1 MPAPALKSFAST
13 DRFLAEIAAPATLR
27 PGYVLLGDE
36 AFLYQRCRQGVLAA
50 LAPPETRDFSLHDL
64 DLADTSIFEVLD
76 RAQTPSLMAPFQVL
90 FVRGLKTLY
99 GRGSKK
105 AEFEAVDA
113 YFRSPNPQAV
123 LLFVADHL
131 RIPTDL
137 RRMDFQD
144 KERYDRIRET
154 LGDWCGFVEL
164 ARVSEDDA
172 IRWVAASA
180 EARSI
185 RFDADAAREL
195 VDALGADMMMIASE
209 FEKLSLYVSGRVGG
223 EGTGRITLGDVETMV
238 LAAKQRSLYELT
250 DAISQR
256 DRTRALLLLHGLLN
270 ASDGGEDAAIGHLYM
285 LARTFRQMLIILEKN
300 VRDSRAIWAVLWQGF
315 RMPPFAAED
324 LIRQARRYKSRR
336 DLTRALRLVA
346 RADLELRSSPANKL
360 LVLERLILAK
370 ERALATEPEPPVGD
384 DAPTPP
390 PTNSRWSCQG
400 PPRTADCTI
409 YADRVI
415 PALRAS
421 RSIASIWLSRAVMF
435 TRTVFSGASA
445 LTRNAT
451 APRIAGSFASWSS
464 VEGSGSASPSS
475 TIPAMC
481 SVSASTASSRAS
493 SSVLPAVMHP
503 GKSGKLTP

>member
-1 MPAPALKSFAST
+1 MPAVLRSFAST
-13 DRFLAEIAAPATLR
+13 DRFLSEIASPASLR

-50 LAPPETRDFSLHDL
+50 LAPPEHRDFSLSDL
-64 DLADTSIFEVLD
+64 DLADTSIFDVLD

-90 FVRGLKTLY
+90 FVRNLKSLY

-105 AEFEAVDA
+105 EEFAAIDA
-113 YFRSPNPQAV
+113 YFRSPNPGAV

-137 RRMDFQD
+137 RKMDYQD

-154 LGDWCGFVEL
+154 LGDCCGFVEL
-164 ARVSEDDA
+164 ARVDENDA
-172 IRWVAASA
+172 IKWCLAAA

-185 RFDADAAREL
+185 RFDPDAAREL
-195 VDALGADMMMIASE
+195 VDALGAEMMMVSSE
-209 FEKLSLYVSGRVGG
+209 LEKLCLYVSGR
-223 EGTGRITLGDVETMV
+223 EPRITLGDVETMV
-238 LAAKQRSLYELT
+238 LAAKQRTLYELT

-315 RMPPFAAED
+315 RIPPFAAED

-336 DLTRALRLVA
+336 ELTRALRLVA

-360 LVLERLILAK
+360 LVLERLVL
-370 ERALATEPEPPVGD
+370 ALATEPTH
-384 DAPTPP
+384 PTYTPIH
-390 PTNSRWSCQG
+390 Q
-400 PPRTADCTI
+400 
-409 YADRVI
+409 
-415 PALRAS
+415 
-421 RSIASIWLSRAVMF
+421 
-435 TRTVFSGASA
+435 
-445 LTRNAT
+445 
-451 APRIAGSFASWSS
+451 FAM
-464 VEGSGSASPSS
+464 E
-475 TIPAMC
+475 
-481 SVSASTASSRAS
+481 
-493 SSVLPAVMHP
+493 L
-503 GKSGKLTP
+503 

>member
-1 MPAPALKSFAST
+1 MSEQPPIVNLATSSRAPALKSFASVE
-13 DRFLAEIAAPATLR
+13 RFLSEIGSPATLR

-50 LAPPETRDFSLHDL
+50 LAPEEMRDFSLHDL
-64 DLADTSIFEVLD
+64 DLADASIFDVLD

-90 FVRGLKTLY
+90 FVRGLKNLY

-105 AEFEAVDA
+105 DEFAAIDA
-113 YFRSPNPQAV
+113 YFRSPNPQAL

-137 RRMDFQD
+137 RKMDYQD

-164 ARVSEDDA
+164 ARVDEGDA
-172 IRWVAASA
+172 MKWAIAAA
-180 EARSI
+180 EARGI
-185 RFDADAAREL
+185 RLEPDAVREL
-195 VDALGADMMMIASE
+195 VDALGADMMMVASE
-209 FEKLSLYVSGRVGG
+209 LEKLSLYV
-223 EGTGRITLGDVETMV
+223 EGKGRITLGDVETMV

-285 LARTFRQMLIILEKN
+285 LARTFRQMMIILEKN

-336 DLTRALRLVA
+336 ELTRALRLVA
-346 RADLELRSSPANKL
+346 KADLELRSSPANKL
-360 LVLERLILAK
+360 LVLERLVM
-370 ERALATEPEPPVGD
+370 ALATEPSH
-384 DAPTPP
+384 PT
-390 PTNSRWSCQG
+390 
-400 PPRTADCTI
+400 
-409 YADRVI
+409 YA
-415 PALRAS
+415 PALQ
-421 RSIASIWLSRAVMF
+421 
-435 TRTVFSGASA
+435 
-445 LTRNAT
+445 
-451 APRIAGSFASWSS
+451 FAM
-464 VEGSGSASPSS
+464 E
-475 TIPAMC
+475 
-481 SVSASTASSRAS
+481 
-493 SSVLPAVMHP
+493 L
-503 GKSGKLTP
+503 